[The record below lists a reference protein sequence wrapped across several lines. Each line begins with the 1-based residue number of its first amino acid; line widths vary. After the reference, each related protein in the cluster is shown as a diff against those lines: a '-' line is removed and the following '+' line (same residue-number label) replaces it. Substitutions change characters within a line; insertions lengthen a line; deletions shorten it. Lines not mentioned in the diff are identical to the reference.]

1 MKNAG
6 ISLTTLL
13 QQKTQQLLEN
23 RGMPVNS
30 SSLDNIDSQDM
41 NHETEVF
48 NAGYELY
55 QGKPR
60 FSDIIIELDKH
71 GTVLHMNRALY
82 GYTLEESIGKNFC
95 EWILPEYHSLMKH
108 SLKQVFKTLDTQTY
122 LSIGTDNLGNT
133 RWFRSS
139 ISPPSIGGKVKNVV
153 LVLQDITDR
162 SRNENTIKGAIQNQK
177 TVVETAMDGFCLVDI
192 KGRILEANE
201 TYCRMSGYS
210 KKELT
215 TMFISDIEVID
226 TKTEIDSRIQSI
238 IASGEGRFET
248 VHRKKDGGTFQVEV
262 STHYQSDFGGRFIT
276 FIHDITEKKHAEES
290 LRDSEARYK
299 SLFQDNQS
307 VLLLINPETAEI
319 IDANPAACHYYGW
332 SHTEMCQKTLFEDNP
347 LSEEKIKKSLQ
358 IAKEEKCNHF
368 FFKHR
373 LANGELRYVELYT
386 GPIKFGETILLY
398 AIIHDITEIE
408 LAKKALRINE
418 EQYSLIYNSSRDG
431 IFSLDMQGSITGA
444 NRSFCH
450 ELKLDLLQV
459 LGHTFAEVG
468 IPDYVTQEIER
479 LKGRIIE
486 TNNSILSELT
496 VPLSDGRLRYY
507 EITLNPLHNDAKS
520 IVGFGG
526 TFRNITRR
534 KEASQ
539 ALAESEKRFRHLVK
553 NLPVGVMLYG
563 SHAELTMSN
572 PKAQEL
578 LGCTEEQLMVD
589 FFSYTSWTAIHED
602 GTRFYSFEWP
612 VKKAFTIGQSIRDVI
627 IGVTKAG
634 ETDITWLLINAEVIL
649 KEDSS
654 IRNIV
659 CSFIDITM
667 LKKAEFDLRENELR
681 LKYHFENSPLGVL
694 ECDSNFMITH
704 WSSEAERIF
713 GLEKGETIG
722 KQIDTLNIVYEEDIP
737 IVKITRERLISGK
750 EETVVSYNRNI
761 TKSGKIIDCN
771 WYNSILMDENGQ
783 MTSVMSLVQD
793 ITSQKQAEAALKR
806 LNEELEVRVKERTNE
821 LFKSNEAL
829 KITEGKYRTVSDF
842 ATNWEFWIALDDS
855 MIYCSPSCERITGYS
870 SSEFIEDSQLIYAI
884 IHPDDLPIYQEHK
897 KEELKLHGADHE
909 IQYRIFKK
917 DGTQRWISHFCQP
930 VFDESG
936 NSNGI
941 RGSNK
946 DITARKKMEELL
958 TTSNQKYKLLSENI
972 NDGIFICRNGR
983 LEYHN
988 SAFNTIFGYK
998 GQEMERMKLTQLVLT
1013 DYNERLEKILYS
1025 EDSINKSCSVE
1036 VECLKKD
1043 CTVIFAEILLNYVAN
1058 DKTVYGVV
1066 HDITEKKEFQKQILK
1081 AIIQTEENERT
1092 NFSKELHDGLGP
1104 LLSTIKIYLQWSE
1117 RPNNNKSR
1125 EEIIGKAG
1133 EILEEALWTV
1143 KEISNRLSPHLLTY
1157 YGLNSAIKSYVEKLS
1172 VTESPKIVF
1181 ESNAFRRIGA
1191 EKEASLYRVLIECI
1205 NNTIKHAQASK
1216 IFILLEDTGTKIL
1229 MQYKDDGKG
1238 YDMPVI
1244 LSKQKGLGLFNLR
1257 NRLQTIGGKV
1267 ELFSEPGKG
1276 VNYLFTINI

>member
-1 MKNAG
+1 MKNTG

-13 QQKTQQLLEN
+13 QQKAEQLLLN
-23 RGMPVNS
+23 RIIPVNTPS
-30 SSLDNIDSQDM
+30 SDDTDPQDM

-48 NAGYELY
+48 NAGFELHQEKLDY
-55 QGKPR
+55 
-60 FSDIIIELDKH
+60 SDIIIELDKH
-71 GTVLHMNRALY
+71 GTVMHINRALN

-95 EWILPEYHSLMKH
+95 EWTLPEYHALMKH
-108 SLKQVFKTLDTQTY
+108 SLKQAFKTFIPQTY

-139 ISPPSIGGKVKNVV
+139 ISSPSENKKVKTAV

-162 SRNENTIKGAIQNQK
+162 SRNENTIKGAIQNQQ

-248 VHRKKDGGTFQVEV
+248 VHRRKDGGTFQVEV
-262 STHYQSDFGGRFIT
+262 STHYLSDFGGRFIT

-307 VLLLINPETAEI
+307 VLLLINPDTAEI
-319 IDANPAACHYYGW
+319 TDANPAACHYYGW

-347 LSEEKIKKSLQ
+347 LSEEIIKKSLQ
-358 IAKEEKCNHF
+358 KAKEEKCNHF

-373 LANGELRYVELYT
+373 LANDELHYVELYS

-418 EQYSLIYNSSRDG
+418 EQYALIYNSSRDG
-431 IFSLDMQGSITGA
+431 IFSLDMLGIITGA
-444 NRSFCH
+444 NRSFCN
-450 ELKLDLLQV
+450 ELKLDLPQV
-459 LGHTFAEVG
+459 IGHTFNEVG
-468 IPDYVTQEIER
+468 VPDYITQEIER
-479 LKGRIIE
+479 LIGVVIE
-486 TNNSILSELT
+486 SNNSILIEQKVVLANGGI
-496 VPLSDGRLRYY
+496 LYY
-507 EITLNPLHNDAKS
+507 ELIINPLHDENEN

-526 TFRNITRR
+526 
-534 KEASQ
+534 S
-539 ALAESEKRFRHLVK
+539 
-553 NLPVGVMLYG
+553 
-563 SHAELTMSN
+563 
-572 PKAQEL
+572 
-578 LGCTEEQLMVD
+578 C
-589 FFSYTSWTAIHED
+589 
-602 GTRFYSFEWP
+602 
-612 VKKAFTIGQSIRDVI
+612 
-627 IGVTKAG
+627 
-634 ETDITWLLINAEVIL
+634 
-649 KEDSS
+649 
-654 IRNIV
+654 
-659 CSFIDITM
+659 
-667 LKKAEFDLRENELR
+667 
-681 LKYHFENSPLGVL
+681 
-694 ECDSNFMITH
+694 
-704 WSSEAERIF
+704 
-713 GLEKGETIG
+713 
-722 KQIDTLNIVYEEDIP
+722 
-737 IVKITRERLISGK
+737 
-750 EETVVSYNRNI
+750 RNI
-761 TKSGKIIDCN
+761 TKRK
-771 WYNSILMDENGQ
+771 
-783 MTSVMSLVQD
+783 
-793 ITSQKQAEAALKR
+793 KAEVALKK
-806 LNEELEVRVKERTNE
+806 LNEELEVRVNERTYE
-821 LFKSNEAL
+821 LYKSNEAL
-829 KITEGKYRTVSDF
+829 KITEVKYRTVSDF

-870 SSEFIEDSQLIYAI
+870 SAEFIENSQLIYTI
-884 IHPDDLPIYQEHK
+884 IHPDDLPVYLEHK
-897 KEELKLHGADHE
+897 KEESKVHEADHE

-917 DGTQRWISHFCQP
+917 DGTIRWIGHFCQS

-936 NSNGI
+936 NLNGI

-958 TTSNQKYKLLSENI
+958 ATSNQKYKLLSENI
-972 NDGIFICRNGR
+972 NDGIFICRKGR
-983 LEYHN
+983 LEYIN
-988 SAFNTIFGYK
+988 SAFYTIFGYN

-1013 DYNERLEKILYS
+1013 DHNERLEKILYS
-1025 EDSINKSCSVE
+1025 EDSFNKSCSIE
-1036 VECLKKD
+1036 VECLRKD
-1043 CTVIFAEILLNYVAN
+1043 CTVIFVEILLNYVAN

-1066 HDITEKKEFQKQILK
+1066 HDITEKKEFQKHILK

-1092 NFSKELHDGLGP
+1092 IFSKELHDGLGP

-1157 YGLNSAIKSYVEKLS
+1157 YGLNSAIKSYVEKLK

-1181 ESNAFRRIGA
+1181 ESNAFRRIGT
-1191 EKEASLYRVLIECI
+1191 EKEASLYRALIECI
-1205 NNTIKHAQASK
+1205 NNTLKHAHALN
-1216 IFILLEDTGTKIL
+1216 IFIQLEDSGTKIL
-1229 MQYKDDGKG
+1229 MHYKDDGKG
-1238 YDMPVI
+1238 YDMPAI
-1244 LSKQKGLGLFNLR
+1244 LSKQKGLGLFNLQ

-1276 VNYLFTINI
+1276 VSYLFTINI